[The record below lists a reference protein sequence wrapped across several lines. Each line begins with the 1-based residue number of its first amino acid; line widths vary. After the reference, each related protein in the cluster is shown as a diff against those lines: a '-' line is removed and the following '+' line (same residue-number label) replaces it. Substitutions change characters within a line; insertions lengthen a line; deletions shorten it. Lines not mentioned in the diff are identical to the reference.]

1 VSNRNDNNND
11 RKKITVGRVYAVS
24 TLLAVIIAIPAVAV
38 TFVMHY
44 VIRADFF
51 LTLGAGLIKYKRCY
65 RRLLSI
71 QRREKTANLTLKQIS
86 DTLPGDSILPLYR
99 RQSYNGRPASFK
111 GSLEGEEF
119 KIINPS

>member
-1 VSNRNDNNND
+1 MPLISVSNRDDNNE

-51 LTLGAGLIKYKRCY
+51 LTLGAGLITLFIAMGFGYK
-65 RRLLSI
+65 LS
-71 QRREKTANLTLKQIS
+71 KKFVKVLSGN
-86 DTLPGDSILPLYR
+86 
-99 RQSYNGRPASFK
+99 
-111 GSLEGEEF
+111 SL
-119 KIINPS
+119 

>member
-1 VSNRNDNNND
+1 MPLISVSNRDDNND

-51 LTLGAGLIKYKRCY
+51 LTLGAGLITLFIAMGFGYK
-65 RRLLSI
+65 LS
-71 QRREKTANLTLKQIS
+71 KKFVKVLSGNNL
-86 DTLPGDSILPLYR
+86 
-99 RQSYNGRPASFK
+99 
-111 GSLEGEEF
+111 
-119 KIINPS
+119 